1 MQHLSAVS
9 MAFYGK
15 LDASDGVSGI
25 ESGKNIRVNFEME
38 RVMAPMVIQKTKL
51 RIQLHEILTT
61 QYLAVYTP
69 HS

>member
-51 RIQLHEILTT
+51 RI
-61 QYLAVYTP
+61 
-69 HS
+69 